1 MIRQSKP
8 LSYPIGTIPPSST
21 SGNLLPSSS
30 SSQPSPAGHST
41 TPSSNQMMVMLPLH
55 GGNNTSGA
63 GAGVGSSASGAHLVS
78 TDDVISMLQQQHII
92 QVPLFIHFLVIAF
105 EMVFSSILEK
115 YNNIFHMIC
124 REKIILFKL
133 SYGKII
139 CFILLR

>member
-1 MIRQSKP
+1 MTITTKQMIRQSKP

-55 GGNNTSGA
+55 GGTNTSGT

-92 QVPLFIHFLVIAF
+92 QVTLLYI
-105 EMVFSSILEK
+105 SS
-115 YNNIFHMIC
+115 
-124 REKIILFKL
+124 
-133 SYGKII
+133 
-139 CFILLR
+139 

>member
-55 GGNNTSGA
+55 GGNNTSGT
-63 GAGVGSSASGAHLVS
+63 GAAVGSSASGAHLVS
-78 TDDVISMLQQQHII
+78 TVLADH
-92 QVPLFIHFLVIAF
+92 VPLGCTVEESLHEDDDYVFKVIHV
-105 EMVFSSILEK
+105 MH
-115 YNNIFHMIC
+115 N
-124 REKIILFKL
+124 
-133 SYGKII
+133 
-139 CFILLR
+139 